1 MRAQSWR
8 GQKPMTVSGARAIK
22 FEPEPG
28 RHSEP
33 VAVDPGPLAAILR
46 SPDGRYIAGGTLHLE
61 GAAAWTAV
69 LRDLDKPGAVASAFF
84 GQGVRDVVLEL
95 CDGRHVRGRITGT
108 SFVVGDE
115 RVCRIKG
122 AEPLT

>member
-1 MRAQSWR
+1 
-8 GQKPMTVSGARAIK
+8 MTAIGARAIP
-22 FEPEPG
+22 FEPEPE
-28 RHSEP
+28 RHSEAVP
-33 VAVDPGPLAAILR
+33 VDPTPLAAILR
-46 SPDGRYIAGGTLHLE
+46 SSDGRYVAGGTLYLE
-61 GAAAWTAV
+61 GLVAAWTAV

-115 RVCRIKG
+115 RVCRITG
-122 AEPLT
+122 AEPIT